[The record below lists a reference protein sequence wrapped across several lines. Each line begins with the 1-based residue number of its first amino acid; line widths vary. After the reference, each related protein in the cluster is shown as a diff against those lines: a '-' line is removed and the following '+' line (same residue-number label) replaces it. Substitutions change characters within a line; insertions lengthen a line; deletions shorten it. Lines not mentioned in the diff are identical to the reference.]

1 MTEHKLLKYVS
12 KQFQAPSGDRQL
24 VPVVLTDSKR
34 RYLNNLCR
42 NGVEL
47 SITWWNQSGRTTKQ
61 GLKWLQDNLDTK
73 IVHLDNISLYV
84 WLGTC
89 NLTEYAPPFIR
100 LRNNIDEII
109 TDTKTDSSSL
119 VRL

>member
-1 MTEHKLLKYVS
+1 MS
-12 KQFQAPSGDRQL
+12 KQFQAPSGGRQL
-24 VPVVLTDSKR
+24 VRVVLTNSKG
-34 RYLNNLCR
+34 RYLNSLCR
-42 NGVEL
+42 NEVEL
-47 SITWWNQSGRTTKQ
+47 SIKWWNQSGRTTKQ